1 VTALIIGC
9 GPKAIEP
16 GHVGLDINMTYA
28 RAARALS
35 GRPAVIVGDA
45 SRLPFRSGV
54 FREPLCREVFEHIEV
69 KEDAVAEFW
78 RVAAPGAVLIFS
90 TPLAHIERQLAW
102 ISRNY
107 RTSVL
112 ETQHRSCF
120 EPEETLPLVSAFFD
134 VERVWFAPEAFAFCL
149 AASWLLDRNR
159 VEFNDAGE
167 LVGDNA
173 AKVETS
179 AEAFARHFAWV
190 FKVINRLFRHQAT
203 KSICLEA
210 RRRSGAG
217 ATPPRKSGGQ
227 QPDTSLASSTHGEAD
242 VNAE

>member
-1 VTALIIGC
+1 MTALTIGC
-9 GPKAIEP
+9 GPKTIEP

-54 FREPLCREVFEHIEV
+54 FGELQCWEVFEHIEA

-112 ETQHRSCF
+112 ETQHRSCL
-120 EPEETLPLVSAFFD
+120 EPRKTLALVSAYFD
-134 VERVWFAPEAFAFCL
+134 VDRVWFDPEAFAFCL

-173 AKVETS
+173 TKVETS
-179 AEAFARHFAWV
+179 AKAFARHFAWA
-190 FKVINRLFRHQAT
+190 FKVVNRMFRYQAT

-210 RRRSGAG
+210 HRRSDAG
-217 ATPPRKSGGQ
+217 ATPPGKSGGQ
-227 QPDTSLASSTHGEAD
+227 QPNMSLVSPAHGGAD